1 MADTDFDVEDTI
13 DPLEK
18 MLEARAA
25 EARRRAASP
34 SRTRCEECDDAIPER
49 RREALP
55 GVRLCVYCQDHL
67 DRRAGPRSRP
77 ND

>member
-25 EARRRAASP
+25 EAKLRASRP
-34 SRTRCEECDDAIPER
+34 SRTRCEECDDTIPEPR
-49 RREALP
+49 RKALP

-67 DRRAGPRSRP
+67 DRRSNLRTRG
-77 ND
+77 DD